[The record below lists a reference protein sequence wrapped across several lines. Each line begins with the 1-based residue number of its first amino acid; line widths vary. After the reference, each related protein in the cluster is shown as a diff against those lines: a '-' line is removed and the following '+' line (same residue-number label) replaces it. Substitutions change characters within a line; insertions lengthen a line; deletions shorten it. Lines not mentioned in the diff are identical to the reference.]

1 MNILAITDP
10 RFWNAFYVVFAHC
23 MCNLM
28 ILVMGYKSPGYNT
41 LETMDAYLSMSRL
54 KGMCIRY

>member
-1 MNILAITDP
+1 
-10 RFWNAFYVVFAHC
+10 
-23 MCNLM
+23 
-28 ILVMGYKSPGYNT
+28 MGYKSPGYNT